1 MPTDTV
7 IADSNDSLGRG
18 GTFANRNDRYL
29 RNFKQLDSQ
38 YDTWKAAYKEVADY
52 IALGR
57 GRFVDYGEIA
67 NQRSKA
73 SSKVI
78 NNTATDALHMLGA
91 GLHGGL
97 SSPARPWFQ
106 LGFVDEDMNKFS
118 TYKTWLDNCEKV
130 MYASFKRSNF
140 YGIIHNIYEEIG
152 GFGTGAM
159 MLDDNPEHG
168 LLFHYFTVGDYRFS
182 VKVDGRTHCFYRKFK
197 MQAVQAEQFFGR
209 QALSEK
215 VIGLL
220 RNNPYEWVEIMHCIE
235 PNADYNPEKMD
246 SKQFSSIYF
255 ETKEKDRRLSDK
267 GYEEMPVVTP
277 RWQALSNEAYGWG
290 PGLESIGLAKAIQRM
305 EKNSFMA
312 SDKMLDPPL
321 ALPSS
326 MKDRMLDLSPGG
338 KNIYDEANAKVQN
351 MVTINPASMQVY
363 RENINAIEA
372 KIRRNFH
379 NELFLMIAQED
390 PAKMTATEV
399 LARKEE
405 KMLMVGPTIERLE
418 YEHLAPIVERV
429 FAILARQGK
438 LPPPPAEL
446 QNVEYKIDF
455 VSLLAQAQRLIGA
468 QSMQSYLGLAER
480 VALVDPGSV
489 NKTNWDKFLEE
500 SGDMVSL
507 PSKVVRTDDEV
518 GAIRKQ
524 LAEQAA
530 AEQQQIAMA
539 QGVDNAQ
546 KLGNTPSGDGTAL
559 DKMES
564 EMEGNA

>member
-197 MQAVQAEQFFGR
+197 MQAVQASSFLVGR
-209 QALSEK
+209 RYQRKLSDCYATTLMSGLRSCTALSLTQITTLK
-215 VIGLL
+215 RWIV
-220 RNNPYEWVEIMHCIE
+220 
-235 PNADYNPEKMD
+235 
-246 SKQFSSIYF
+246 SSLVLYISRPRKRTVGYLIKA
-255 ETKEKDRRLSDK
+255 TRKCRL
-267 GYEEMPVVTP
+267 
-277 RWQALSNEAYGWG
+277 
-290 PGLESIGLAKAIQRM
+290 
-305 EKNSFMA
+305 
-312 SDKMLDPPL
+312 
-321 ALPSS
+321 
-326 MKDRMLDLSPGG
+326 
-338 KNIYDEANAKVQN
+338 
-351 MVTINPASMQVY
+351 
-363 RENINAIEA
+363 
-372 KIRRNFH
+372 
-379 NELFLMIAQED
+379 
-390 PAKMTATEV
+390 
-399 LARKEE
+399 
-405 KMLMVGPTIERLE
+405 
-418 YEHLAPIVERV
+418 
-429 FAILARQGK
+429 
-438 LPPPPAEL
+438 
-446 QNVEYKIDF
+446 
-455 VSLLAQAQRLIGA
+455 
-468 QSMQSYLGLAER
+468 
-480 VALVDPGSV
+480 
-489 NKTNWDKFLEE
+489 
-500 SGDMVSL
+500 
-507 PSKVVRTDDEV
+507 
-518 GAIRKQ
+518 
-524 LAEQAA
+524 
-530 AEQQQIAMA
+530 
-539 QGVDNAQ
+539 
-546 KLGNTPSGDGTAL
+546 
-559 DKMES
+559 
-564 EMEGNA
+564 